1 MDSTFF
7 LFFELAAFLIFFY
20 SIEKDSWHG
29 LLVFLSFALFL
40 SLSIASYDIT
50 YTNVFLNQT
59 SGEIVQSTVSTY
71 DVVISIINEGMA
83 LISLSIGIIKGLLYK
98 TYMASVSEE

>member
-59 SGEIVQSTVSTY
+59 SGKIVQSTVSTY

>member
-59 SGEIVQSTVSTY
+59 SGKIVQSTVSTY

-98 TYMASVSEE
+98 TYMASSEE

>member
-59 SGEIVQSTVSTY
+59 SGKIVQSTVSTY

-83 LISLSIGIIKGLLYK
+83 LISLSIGIIKGILYK
-98 TYMASVSEE
+98 TYMASSEE

>member
-20 SIEKDSWHG
+20 SIERDSWQG

-71 DVVISIINEGMA
+71 DIVISIINEGMA

-98 TYMASVSEE
+98 TYMASVSDE

>member
-7 LFFELAAFLIFFY
+7 LFFEITAFLIFFY
-20 SIEKDSWHG
+20 SIEKDSWQG
-29 LLVFLSFALFL
+29 LLIFLSFALFL

-50 YTNVFLNQT
+50 YTNVFLNT
-59 SGEIVQSTVSTY
+59 SGEIVKSTVSTY
-71 DVVISIINEGMA
+71 DIVISIINEGMA

>member
-20 SIEKDSWHG
+20 SIERDSWQG

>member
-20 SIEKDSWHG
+20 SIERDSWQG

-59 SGEIVQSTVSTY
+59 SGEIVKSTVSTY